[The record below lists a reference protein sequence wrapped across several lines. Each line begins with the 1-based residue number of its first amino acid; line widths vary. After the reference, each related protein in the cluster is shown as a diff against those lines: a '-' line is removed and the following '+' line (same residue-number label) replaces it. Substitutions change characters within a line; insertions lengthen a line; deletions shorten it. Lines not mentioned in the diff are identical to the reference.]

1 MKQTPPNYKSSLF
14 DYQVD
19 THAFEVWKD
28 YPIDDRVKKL
38 TDSFKWHEK
47 HNGILI
53 GHLPLEIME
62 EIDLMLIKAH
72 EDKNHPLRFLKE
84 TYNYGTPFNHYQ
96 TAINNNLYND
106 SYLKHYLNLMTSYWC
121 NEKSNELGIT
131 SKHRDAYLSDNS
143 LSLKNSNDP
152 TRFINS
158 IDNHHKDRRA
168 LGSWFNF
175 AYKGNYNP
183 PHVHPSHFT
192 TVLYV
197 KDEEQTPTIFPD
209 LDFEFQGKPGDILM
223 FTGNIK
229 HGVKKKKTN
238 KERISI
244 AINVDC
250 QLFKSIVDKAIVDKK
265 IPEWVPDGGFNT
277 LGLTN
282 SHSEKPELKYRNN
295 PKAEDSAK
303 NKNECDCN
311 FTRCIHAQLDEVT
324 KEKKPQVY
332 KKTIAGQEVV
342 FNMEAFPEGVKRPII
357 KEKK

>member
-1 MKQTPPNYKSSLF
+1 VF
-14 DYQVD
+14 
-19 THAFEVWKD
+19 KD

-62 EIDLMLIKAH
+62 EIDLMLIKAR
-72 EDKNHPLRFLKE
+72 EVMNHPLGFLKE

-96 TAINNNLYND
+96 TPIDSDLYNN
-106 SYLKHYLNLMTSYWC
+106 SYLKHYLNLMAAYWC
-121 NEKSNELGIT
+121 NEKSNEL
-131 SKHRDAYLSDNS
+131 ALN
-143 LSLKNSNDP
+143 LKDEFKERNIDDP
-152 TRFINS
+152 MRYINS
-158 IDNHHKDRRA
+158 ITNRA
-168 LGSWFNF
+168 EGGSRIGPWFNF

-183 PHVHPSHFT
+183 PHVHPIDFT

-209 LDFEFQGKPGDILM
+209 LNFEFQGKPGDILL
-223 FTGNIK
+223 FSGHVK

-250 QLFKSIVDKAIVDKK
+250 ELFHRKVDEQLRDNKLPIE
-265 IPEWVPDGGFNT
+265 IPDSGFNT
-277 LGLTN
+277 LQWTKTYIDEVN
-282 SHSEKPELKYRNN
+282 SELSEKPELKYRNN
-295 PKAEDSAK
+295 SKDNSKAKDSVK
-303 NKNECDCN
+303 NENECDCD
-311 FTRCIHAQLDEVT
+311 FVRCIHAQLDEVT